1 MVPDI
6 TEIKED
12 QTQVHFQDEIISIV
26 HTLCGHLGWK
36 KTYNRAKIDYFWPG
50 MLADIKAFCETCPE
64 CQINKSSTQRP
75 AGLLHPL
82 ETPLRPGTHLSID
95 FIGPFPPSVLFGQLC
110 DFLMVVTDRFNGWV
124 WSLPTYQEVTAEEA
138 AYLFLYYIYPTTSL
152 PSYIISDR
160 DTRFT
165 SKFWEALMEYLS
177 IKLKMSSA
185 FHPQTDG
192 STE

>member
-64 CQINKSSTQRP
+64 CQINKSSTQHP

-82 ETPLRPGTHLSID
+82 ETPLCPGTHLSID
-95 FIGPFPPSVLFGQLC
+95 FISPFPPSVLFGQLC
-110 DFLMVVTDRFNGWV
+110 DFLMIVTDQFNGWV

-160 DTRFT
+160 DT
-165 SKFWEALMEYLS
+165 
-177 IKLKMSSA
+177 
-185 FHPQTDG
+185 
-192 STE
+192 